1 MNIDET
7 ISILKHFKGSILK
20 KEEAIW
26 FWSFQREHY
35 NLINRGIIEEVIV
48 ENEIRYKIK

>member
-1 MNIDET
+1 MNINET
-7 ISILKHFKGSILK
+7 INNLKHFKGYILK

-35 NLINRGIIEEVIV
+35 TLINRGIIEEVIV
-48 ENEIRYKIK
+48 EGEVRYKIN